1 MSRQISESQVVPESM
16 AGQRVDQIAS
26 QLFDEYSRSRIQG
39 WIKSGELKI
48 DGKQLKPKEKL
59 WGGEQLSLEA
69 VLEDVNQ
76 WKPENI
82 PLNIV
87 YEDDDILVVNK
98 PVGLVVHPA
107 AGHYDGTLLNAL
119 LYHYPGIEVVPRC
132 GIVHR
137 LDMDTSGLMVVA
149 KTIEAQ
155 NDLVNQL
162 QSREMGREYEAIVQG
177 VMTGG
182 GVVDEPIGRH
192 PVNRKK
198 QAVIPTGKPAV
209 THYRVLERFGHHTH
223 LRLKLET
230 GRTHQIRVHMSHLGY
245 PLIGDSVYAGRQKV
259 PKGASEPL
267 LEMLRGFGRQ
277 ALHAKRLELFHPI
290 TGDEMEWEIDL
301 PEDMVSLLACLSEE
315 DAG

>member
-1 MSRQISESQVVPESM
+1 MSRQISESQKVPDSM

-26 QLFDEYSRSRIQG
+26 KLFDEYSRSRIQG
-39 WIKSGELKI
+39 WIKSGELTV
-48 DGKQLKPKEKL
+48 DGKTLKPKEKL
-59 WGGEQLSLEA
+59 WGGEQLIIESE
-69 VLEDVNQ
+69 LEDINQ
-76 WKPENI
+76 WKAEDI
-82 PLNIV
+82 PIEIV
-87 YEDDDILVVNK
+87 YEDDDILVINK

-107 AGHYDGTLLNAL
+107 AGHYDGTLLNGL

-155 NDLVNQL
+155 TDLVAQL
-162 QSREMGREYEAIVQG
+162 QSREMGREYEAVVQG

-182 GVVDEPIGRH
+182 GEVDQPIGRH
-192 PVNRKK
+192 PVNRKR
-198 QAVIPTGKPAV
+198 QAVIPGGKPAK

-245 PLIGDSVYAGRQKV
+245 PLVGDAVYAGRMKV
-259 PKGASEPL
+259 PKGASPEL
-267 LEMLRGFGRQ
+267 LEALRGFGRQ
-277 ALHAKRLELFHPI
+277 ALHAKRLELIHPI
-290 TGDEMEWEIDL
+290 TGDDMAWEIDL
-301 PEDMVSLLACLSEE
+301 PEDMLSLLACLSKE
-315 DAG
+315 D